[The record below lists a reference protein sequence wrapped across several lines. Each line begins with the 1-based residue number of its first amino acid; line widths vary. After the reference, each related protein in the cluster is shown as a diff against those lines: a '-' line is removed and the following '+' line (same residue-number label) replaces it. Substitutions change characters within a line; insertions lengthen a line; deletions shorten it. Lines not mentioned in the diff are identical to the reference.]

1 MKAVIFDMDGVII
14 DSEPIHFEVDM
25 QTMKDFGCSISKEE
39 LNKYVGT
46 TNEYMYSDIKN
57 TYKINKPLDEII
69 RYRSELVKTKVIESD
84 LAPIKGIKELL
95 SDLKEKNIPAAIASS
110 SPRDFIEVVV
120 SKFQL
125 EDYFNCIVSG
135 EEVENGKPAPDIYVE
150 TAKKLR
156 VSPEECIVIEDS
168 KNGVLAAKEAGMK
181 CIGFKNVNSGD
192 QDLSKADCMVNSILE
207 IKIQS

>member
-14 DSEPIHFEVDM
+14 DSEPIHFEVDIE
-25 QTMKDFGCSISKEE
+25 TMKDFGCSISKEE

-46 TNEYMYSDIKN
+46 TNEYMFNDIKN
-57 TYKINKPLDEII
+57 KYKLDKPVEEII
-69 RYRSELVKTKVIESD
+69 NYKCELVKRKVIESD
-84 LAPIKGIKELL
+84 LAPIEGIIDLL
-95 SDLKEKNIPAAIASS
+95 INLKAKNIPAAIASS

-125 EDYFNCIVSG
+125 EDYFSYILSG

-150 TAKKLR
+150 TAKKLGIA
-156 VSPEECIVIEDS
+156 PEECIVIEDS

-181 CIGFKNVNSGD
+181 CIGFKNINSGE
-192 QDLSKADCMVNSILE
+192 QDLSMADYIVNSIIE
-207 IKIQS
+207 INI

>member
-14 DSEPIHFEVDM
+14 DSEPIHFEVDI

-46 TNEYMYSDIKN
+46 TNEYMFTDIKN
-57 TYKINKPLDEII
+57 KYKLDKSVEEII
-69 RYRSELVKTKVIESD
+69 NYRCELAKRKVIESD
-84 LAPIKGIKELL
+84 LAPIEGIIDLL
-95 SDLKEKNIPAAIASS
+95 KNLKEKNIIAAIASS

-120 SKFQL
+120 SKFEL
-125 EDYFNCIVSG
+125 EDYFSCILSG

-150 TAKKLR
+150 TAKKLGI
-156 VSPEECIVIEDS
+156 VPEECIVIEDS
-168 KNGVLAAKEAGMK
+168 KNGVMAAKEAGMK
-181 CIGFKNVNSGD
+181 CIGFKNINSGE
-192 QDLSKADCMVNSILE
+192 QDLSKADYIVNSIVE

>member
-25 QTMKDFGCSISKEE
+25 QTMKDFDCSISKEE

-46 TNEYMYSDIKN
+46 TNEYMWTDIKN
-57 TYKINKPLDEII
+57 KYKLDKSVEEII
-69 RYRSELVKTKVIESD
+69 NYRSEMVKRKVIESD
-84 LAPIKGIKELL
+84 LIPIEGIVDLLKE
-95 SDLKEKNIPAAIASS
+95 LKEKNIPATIASS

-125 EDYFNCIVSG
+125 EDYFSCILSG

-150 TAKKLR
+150 TAKKLGI
-156 VSPEECIVIEDS
+156 SPEECIVIEDS
-168 KNGVLAAKEAGMK
+168 KNGVLAAKKAGMK
-181 CIGFKNVNSGD
+181 CIGFKNINSGD
-192 QDLSKADCMVNSILE
+192 QDLSEADCIVSSILDVN
-207 IKIQS
+207 I

>member
-14 DSEPIHFEVDM
+14 DSEPIHFEVDI

-46 TNEYMYSDIKN
+46 TNEYMWTDIKN
-57 TYKINKPLDEII
+57 KYKLDKSVEEII
-69 RYRSELVKTKVIESD
+69 NYRSEMVKRKVIESD
-84 LAPIKGIKELL
+84 LIPIEGIADLLKEL
-95 SDLKEKNIPAAIASS
+95 KVKNIPAAIASS

-125 EDYFNCIVSG
+125 EDYFSCIWSG

-150 TAKKLR
+150 TAKKLGI
-156 VSPEECIVIEDS
+156 SPEECIVIEDS
-168 KNGVLAAKEAGMK
+168 KNGVLAAKKAGMK
-181 CIGFKNVNSGD
+181 CIGFKNINSGD
-192 QDLSKADCMVNSILE
+192 QDLSKADCIVSSILDVN
-207 IKIQS
+207 I

>member
-39 LNKYVGT
+39 LDKYVGT
-46 TNEYMYSDIKN
+46 TNEYMFTNIKN
-57 TYKINKPLDEII
+57 KYKLEKSAEEII
-69 RYRSELVKTKVIESD
+69 NYRCELVKRKVIESD
-84 LAPIKGIKELL
+84 LVPIEGIIDLL
-95 SDLKEKNIPAAIASS
+95 KNLRAKNIPAAIASS

-120 SKFQL
+120 SKFGI
-125 EDYFNCIVSG
+125 EDYFRCILSG

-156 VSPEECIVIEDS
+156 ISPEECVVIEDS
-168 KNGVLAAKEAGMK
+168 KNGVLAAKKAGMK
-181 CIGFKNVNSGD
+181 CIGFKNFNSGD
-192 QDLSKADCMVNSILE
+192 QDLSCADLIVNSIVE
-207 IKIQS
+207 INI

>member
-25 QTMKDFGCSISKEE
+25 QTMKDFGCNISKEE

-46 TNEYMYSDIKN
+46 TNEYMFTDIKN
-57 TYKINKPLDEII
+57 KYKLDKSAEEII
-69 RYRSELVKTKVIESD
+69 NYRCELVKRKVIESD
-84 LAPIKGIKELL
+84 LMPIEGIIDLL
-95 SDLKEKNIPAAIASS
+95 KNLKAKNIPAAIASS

-120 SKFQL
+120 SKFGI
-125 EDYFNCIVSG
+125 EDYFSCILSG

-156 VSPEECIVIEDS
+156 VKPEECIVIEDS
-168 KNGVLAAKEAGMK
+168 KNGVLAAKKANMK
-181 CIGFKNVNSGD
+181 CIGFKNVNSGE
-192 QDLSKADCMVNSILE
+192 QDLSKADFIVNSIRE
-207 IKIQS
+207 ITI

>member
-46 TNEYMYSDIKN
+46 TNEYMWTDIKN
-57 TYKINKPLDEII
+57 KYKLDQSVEEII
-69 RYRSELVKTKVIESD
+69 NYRSEMVKRKVIESD
-84 LAPIKGIKELL
+84 LIPIEGIADLLKEL
-95 SDLKEKNIPAAIASS
+95 KVKNIPAAIASS

-125 EDYFNCIVSG
+125 EDYFSCILSG

-150 TAKKLR
+150 TAKKLGI
-156 VSPEECIVIEDS
+156 SPEECIVIEDS
-168 KNGVLAAKEAGMK
+168 KNGVLAAKKAGMK
-181 CIGFKNVNSGD
+181 CIGFKNINSGD
-192 QDLSKADCMVNSILE
+192 QDLSKADCIVSSILDVN
-207 IKIQS
+207 I

>member
-46 TNEYMYSDIKN
+46 TNEYMWTDIKN
-57 TYKINKPLDEII
+57 KYKLDQSVEEII
-69 RYRSELVKTKVIESD
+69 NYRSEMVTRKVIESD
-84 LAPIKGIKELL
+84 LIPIEGIADLLKEL
-95 SDLKEKNIPAAIASS
+95 KVKNIPAAIASS

-125 EDYFNCIVSG
+125 EDYFSCILSG

-150 TAKKLR
+150 TAKKLGI
-156 VSPEECIVIEDS
+156 SPEECIVIEDS
-168 KNGVLAAKEAGMK
+168 KNGVLAAKKAGMK
-181 CIGFKNVNSGD
+181 CIGFKNINSGD
-192 QDLSKADCMVNSILE
+192 QDLSKADCIVSSILDVN
-207 IKIQS
+207 I